1 MADDRGLSTRA
12 VHAGGPLAEP
22 GGSIVTP
29 IAQTTTFF
37 SQARPGGEV
46 RYTRYGNNPN
56 HEAVAEK
63 IAALEETEAA
73 LVVGSGMAAAAL
85 TLLSFA
91 GSGDHIV
98 AAQELYGGTLDL
110 LRNELPRYGI
120 ETTFTAGS
128 RTWRASLTPE
138 SRLLYAETLSN
149 PLLNMADVA
158 ALGALARERGI
169 PLIVDSTFTPPV
181 MFQPARHGADVVLHS
196 ATKYL
201 SGHSDVTAGVVAGP
215 KAIIEEVRGRMKCFG
230 SVLDPHA
237 TWLLERGLK
246 TLAVRVERQ
255 STTALE
261 LAQRLR
267 EHPAVT
273 RVHYPGLPEHPD
285 HDRAAEL
292 FGNGFGGMLSIVL
305 VGGDDVAVRTLQR
318 LRLFRD
324 APSLGGVESLASM
337 PRYTSHAALSREE
350 RHALGIADGFIR
362 LSVGLEDVDDLW
374 ADLVGALVEEET

>member
-12 VHAGGPLAEP
+12 VHAGAPRAEP
-22 GGSIVTP
+22 GGSVVTP

-73 LVVGSGMAAAAL
+73 LVVGSGMAAVAL

-91 GSGDHIV
+91 GNGDHII
-98 AAQELYGGTLDL
+98 AGRELYGGTLDL
-110 LRNELPRYGI
+110 LKNELPRYGI

-128 RTWRASLTPE
+128 RTWRASLTPQ
-138 SRLLYAETLSN
+138 SRLLYTETLSN
-149 PLLNMADVA
+149 PLLNVADLE

-169 PLIVDSTFTPPV
+169 PLVVDATFTPPV

-201 SGHSDVTAGVVAGP
+201 GGHTDVTAGVVAGP
-215 KAIIEEVRGRMKCFG
+215 KAIVEEVRHRMKRFG

-255 STTALE
+255 SATALE

-267 EHPAVT
+267 EHPAVAK
-273 RVHYPGLPEHPD
+273 VHYPGLTEHPD
-285 HDRAAEL
+285 HERAAAL
-292 FGNGFGGMLSIVL
+292 FDGFGGMLSLVL
-305 VGGDDVAVRTLQR
+305 AGGDDAALRALQR
-318 LRLFRD
+318 LQLFRD

-337 PRYTSHAALSREE
+337 PRHTSHAALSREE
-350 RHALGIADGFIR
+350 RHELGIDDGFLR

-374 ADLVGALVEEET
+374 VDLASALIQEET